1 MEESVQIDLKSLNA
15 VAAAVRVLTM
25 DAVQKAK
32 SGHPGLPMGCAD
44 LGSLIYGEILSHYP
58 ADPAWINRD
67 RFVLSAGHGSMLLY
81 SLLHLS
87 GYDLS
92 LEELKNFRQHD
103 SLTPGH
109 PEYGLTP
116 GVETTTGPL
125 GQGISNS
132 VGLAMAERML
142 AARFNTETLK
152 VIDHYTYVLCGDGD
166 LMEGVSAEA
175 ASLAGHHGLGKLIV
189 FYDSNSITIEGSTDL
204 AFTEDVLKRFA
215 AYGWQ
220 TLSGDAYDLEG
231 IMKLVKEAQNEEN
244 QPTIIKLKS
253 VIGKGSPNMAGSHK
267 VHGAPLGEDEVK
279 AAKMELGVPEDSA
292 FYIPRE
298 ACEYFTVRRE
308 GWQKRYSDWQDM
320 FNLWRQEN
328 PRLASEWDLFFQP
341 VVADNLEFPLYNEGD
356 KLATRKA
363 GGEVL
368 NAMARQI
375 PNLIGGSADLAPS
388 NVTELKGMGSF
399 QKGNPKGRNL
409 HFGVREH
416 GMGAIANGLALHG
429 GIKPFCA
436 TFLVFSDYMR
446 PAIRLAAMMRLPVI
460 YIFTHDSVFV
470 GEDGPTHQPVEH
482 ITALRSI
489 PNLVVLRPGDAQE
502 TAAAWKLALARSD
515 GPTVLALTRQG
526 LEVYAKD
533 DAQWVDHVK
542 RGAYIVKDCEGSPE
556 IVLVATGSEVSLA
569 LGIAGELGS
578 GVRVVSM
585 ISRELFLQQQQDFK
599 EKLIP
604 GSARRVVIEAGISMG
619 WEGIAGF
626 DGIVQSINH
635 FGESGPAGQLAGKVG
650 LTVQQIVARI
660 KS

>member
-1 MEESVQIDLKSLNA
+1 MQIDIEPLKA
-15 VAAAVRVLTM
+15 VATAVRVLTM

-44 LGSLIYGEILSHYP
+44 LGSLIYGEILSHHP

-87 GYDLS
+87 GYALS

-125 GQGISNS
+125 GQGIGNS

-142 AARFNTETLK
+142 AARFNTETVRL
-152 VIDHYTYVLCGDGD
+152 IDHYTYVLCGDGD

-244 QPTIIKLKS
+244 RPAIIKLKS

-279 AAKMELGVPEDSA
+279 AAKIGLGVSEEGA

-298 ACEYFTVRRE
+298 ASEYFEIRRE
-308 GWQKRYSDWQDM
+308 EWRKRYSDWQDM
-320 FNLWRQEN
+320 FKLWRQEN

-356 KLATRKA
+356 KIATRKA

-388 NVTELKGMGSF
+388 NATDLKGMGSF
-399 QKGNPKGRNL
+399 QKGNPRGRNL

-416 GMGAIANGLALHG
+416 GMGAIVNGLALHG

-446 PAIRLAAMMRLPVI
+446 PAIRLAAMMKLPVI

-482 ITALRSI
+482 ITALRAI

-502 TAAAWKLALARSD
+502 TAAAWKLALARTD

-542 RGAYIVKDCEGSPE
+542 HGAYIVKDCEGSPE

-569 LGIAGELGS
+569 LGIAEELGS
-578 GVRVVSM
+578 AVRVVSM
-585 ISRELFLQQQQDFK
+585 ISRELFLQQPQDFK

-604 GSARRVVIEAGISMG
+604 STARRVVIEAGISMG
-619 WEGIAGF
+619 WEGIAGS
-626 DGIVQSINH
+626 DGIVQSIDR
-635 FGESGPAGQLAGKVG
+635 FGESGPADQLAGILG

-660 KS
+660 RS

>member
-1 MEESVQIDLKSLNA
+1 MQIDIKSLNA
-15 VAAAVRVLTM
+15 VATAVRVLTM

-67 RFVLSAGHGSMLLY
+67 RFVLSAGHGCMLLY

-92 LEELKNFRQHD
+92 LEELKNFRQCG

-142 AARFNTETLK
+142 AARFNTENQAI
-152 VIDHYTYVLCGDGD
+152 IDHYTYVLCGDGD

-189 FYDSNSITIEGSTDL
+189 FYDSNSITIEGSTGL

-244 QPTIIKLKS
+244 RPTIIKLKS

-267 VHGAPLGEDEVK
+267 VHGAPLGEDEIK
-279 AAKMELGVPEDSA
+279 AAKVELGVPEDSA

-298 ACEYFTVRRE
+298 ACEYFAARRE
-308 GWQKRYSDWQDM
+308 EWRQRYSDWEDM
-320 FNLWRQEN
+320 FKLWRREN
-328 PRLASEWDLFFQP
+328 TRLASEWDLFFQP
-341 VVADNLEFPLYNEGD
+341 VAADNLEFPLYNEGD
-356 KLATRKA
+356 KVATRKA

-388 NVTELKGMGSF
+388 NVTDLKGMGSF
-399 QKGNPKGRNL
+399 QKENPKGRNL

-446 PAIRLAAMMRLPVI
+446 PAIRLAAMMKLPVI

-482 ITALRSI
+482 ITALRAI
-489 PNLVVLRPGDAQE
+489 PNLVVLRPGDGQE
-502 TAAAWKLALARSD
+502 TAAAWKLALARTE

-556 IVLVATGSEVSLA
+556 TVLVATGSEVSLA

-585 ISRELFLQQQQDFK
+585 ISRELFLQQPQDFK

-619 WEGIAGF
+619 WEGIAGSN
-626 DGIVQSINH
+626 GIIQSIDR
-635 FGESGPAGQLAGKVG
+635 FGESGPAGQLADKLG
-650 LTVQQIVARI
+650 LTVKEIVARI
-660 KS
+660 KA

>member
-1 MEESVQIDLKSLNA
+1 VKIDIKSLNA
-15 VAAAVRVLTM
+15 VATAVRVLTM

-67 RFVLSAGHGSMLLY
+67 RFVLSAGHGCMLLY

-92 LEELKNFRQHD
+92 LEELKNFRQYG

-142 AARFNTETLK
+142 AARFNTENQA

-244 QPTIIKLKS
+244 RPTIIKLKS

-267 VHGAPLGEDEVK
+267 VHGAPLGEDEIK
-279 AAKMELGVPEDSA
+279 AAKVELGVPEESA

-298 ACEYFTVRRE
+298 ACEYFAARRE
-308 GWQKRYSDWQDM
+308 EWRNRYSEWQDM
-320 FNLWRQEN
+320 FKLWRREN
-328 PRLASEWDLFFQP
+328 TRLASEWDLFFQP
-341 VVADNLEFPLYNEGD
+341 VDADNLEFPLYNEGD
-356 KLATRKA
+356 KVATRKA

-368 NAMARQI
+368 NAVARQI

-388 NVTELKGMGSF
+388 NVTDLKGMGSF
-399 QKGNPKGRNL
+399 QKKNPRGRNL

-416 GMGAIANGLALHG
+416 GMGAIVNGLALHG
-429 GIKPFCA
+429 GIKPFCS
-436 TFLVFSDYMR
+436 TFMAFSDYMR
-446 PAIRLAAMMRLPVI
+446 PAIRLAAMMKLPVI
-460 YIFTHDSVFV
+460 YIFTHDSIFV

-482 ITALRSI
+482 ITALRAI
-489 PNLVVLRPGDAQE
+489 PNLVVLRPGDGQE
-502 TAAAWKLALARSD
+502 TAAAWKLALARTE

-556 IVLVATGSEVSLA
+556 IVLVATGSEVCLA
-569 LGIAGELGS
+569 LATAGELGS
-578 GVRVVSM
+578 GVRVISM
-585 ISRELFLQQQQDFK
+585 ISRELFLQQPQDFK

-619 WEGIAGF
+619 WEGIAGSN
-626 DGIVQSINH
+626 GIIQSIDR
-635 FGESGPAGQLAGKVG
+635 FGESGPAGQLAVKFG
-650 LTVQQIVARI
+650 LAVQEIVARI

>member
-1 MEESVQIDLKSLNA
+1 VQIDINSLKA
-15 VAAAVRVLTM
+15 VATAVRVLTI

-44 LGSLIYGEILSHYP
+44 LGSLIYGEILSHHP

-109 PEYGLTP
+109 PEYGITP

-142 AARFNTETLK
+142 AARFNTKTQA

-189 FYDSNSITIEGSTDL
+189 FYDANSISIEGSTDL

-244 QPTIIKLKS
+244 RPTIIKLKS

-279 AAKMELGVPEDSA
+279 AAKIELGVPEDSA

-298 ACEYFTVRRE
+298 ASEYFAVRRE
-308 GWQKRYSDWQDM
+308 EWRQRYSDWQDM
-320 FNLWRQEN
+320 FKLWRREN
-328 PRLASEWDLFFQP
+328 TRLASEWDLFFQP
-341 VVADNLEFPLYNEGD
+341 VATDNLEFPLYNEGD

-388 NVTELKGMGSF
+388 NLTELKGMGSF
-399 QKGNPKGRNL
+399 QRDNPRGRNL

-416 GMGAIANGLALHG
+416 GMGAIVNGLALHG
-429 GIKPFCA
+429 GIKPFCS

-446 PAIRLAAMMRLPVI
+446 PAIRLAAMMKLPVI

-482 ITALRSI
+482 ITVLRAI
-489 PNLVVLRPGDAQE
+489 PNLLVLRPGDGQE
-502 TAAAWKLALARSD
+502 TAAAWKLALARTD

-533 DAQWVDHVK
+533 DKQWVDHVK

-556 IVLVATGSEVSLA
+556 IVLMATGSEVSLA

-585 ISRELFLQQQQDFK
+585 ISRELFLQQTQDFK

-604 GSARRVVIEAGISMG
+604 GTARRVVIEAGISMG
-619 WEGIAGF
+619 WEGIAGS
-626 DGIVQSINH
+626 DGIIQSIDR
-635 FGESGPAGQLAGKVG
+635 FGESAPAGKLAGKLG
-650 LTVQQIVARI
+650 LTVQGIVARI

>member
-1 MEESVQIDLKSLNA
+1 
-15 VAAAVRVLTM
+15 
-25 DAVQKAK
+25 
-32 SGHPGLPMGCAD
+32 
-44 LGSLIYGEILSHYP
+44 
-58 ADPAWINRD
+58 
-67 RFVLSAGHGSMLLY
+67 MLLY

-87 GYDLS
+87 GYALS

-142 AARFNTETLK
+142 AARFNTKTQA

-204 AFTEDVLKRFA
+204 AFTEDVLKRFD

-231 IMKLVKEAQNEEN
+231 IMKLVKEAQDEEN
-244 QPTIIKLKS
+244 RPTIIKLKS

-279 AAKMELGVPEDSA
+279 AAKIELGVPEDSA

-298 ACEYFTVRRE
+298 ASEYFAARRE
-308 GWQKRYSDWQDM
+308 EWRQRYSDWQEM
-320 FNLWRQEN
+320 FKLWRREN

-368 NAMARQI
+368 NAMAQQI

-388 NVTELKGMGSF
+388 NVTDLKGMGSF
-399 QKGNPKGRNL
+399 QKGNPRGRNL

-416 GMGAIANGLALHG
+416 GMGAIVNGLALHG

-446 PAIRLAAMMRLPVI
+446 PAIRLAAMMKLPVI

-482 ITALRSI
+482 ITALRAI
-489 PNLVVLRPGDAQE
+489 PNLVVLRPGDGQE
-502 TAAAWKLALARSD
+502 TVAAWKLALARTD

-533 DAQWVDHVK
+533 DAQWVDYVK

-569 LGIAGELGS
+569 LGVARELGS

-585 ISRELFLQQQQDFK
+585 ISRELFLQQPQDFK
-599 EKLIP
+599 EKLVP
-604 GSARRVVIEAGISMG
+604 GTARRVVIEAGISMG
-619 WEGIAGF
+619 WEGIAGAH
-626 DGIVQSINH
+626 GIVQSIDR
-635 FGESGPAGQLAGKVG
+635 FGESGPAGQLAGKLG
-650 LTVQQIVARI
+650 LTVQEIVARI

>member
-1 MEESVQIDLKSLNA
+1 MQIDIEPLKA
-15 VAAAVRVLTM
+15 VATAVRVLTM

-44 LGSLIYGEILSHYP
+44 LGSLIYGEILSHHP

-87 GYDLS
+87 GYALS

-125 GQGISNS
+125 GQGIGNS

-142 AARFNTETLK
+142 AARFNTETVRL
-152 VIDHYTYVLCGDGD
+152 IDHYTYVLCGDGD

-244 QPTIIKLKS
+244 RPAIIKLKS

-279 AAKMELGVPEDSA
+279 AAKIGLGVSEDGA

-298 ACEYFTVRRE
+298 ASEYFEIRRE
-308 GWQKRYSDWQDM
+308 EWRKRYSDWQDM
-320 FNLWRQEN
+320 FKLWRQEN

-356 KLATRKA
+356 KIATRKA

-388 NVTELKGMGSF
+388 NATDLKGMGSF
-399 QKGNPKGRNL
+399 QKGNPRGRNL

-416 GMGAIANGLALHG
+416 GMGAIVNGLALHG

-446 PAIRLAAMMRLPVI
+446 PAIRLAAMMKLPVI

-482 ITALRSI
+482 ITALRAI

-502 TAAAWKLALARSD
+502 TAAAWKLALARTD

-542 RGAYIVKDCEGSPE
+542 HGAYIVKDCEGSPE
-556 IVLVATGSEVSLA
+556 IVLLATGSEVSLA
-569 LGIAGELGS
+569 LGIAEELGS
-578 GVRVVSM
+578 AVRVVSM
-585 ISRELFLQQQQDFK
+585 ISRELFLQQPQDFK

-604 GSARRVVIEAGISMG
+604 STARRVVIEAGISMG
-619 WEGIAGF
+619 WEGIAGS
-626 DGIVQSINH
+626 DGIVQSIDR
-635 FGESGPAGQLAGKVG
+635 FGESGPADQLAGILG

>member
-1 MEESVQIDLKSLNA
+1 MEGSVQIDIDSLNA
-15 VAAAVRVLTM
+15 VATAVRALTM

-32 SGHPGLPMGCAD
+32 SGHPGLPMGCAE

-58 ADPAWINRD
+58 ADPMWINRD

-92 LEELKNFRQHD
+92 LEELKNFRQHG

-132 VGLAMAERML
+132 VGLVMAERML
-142 AARFNTETLK
+142 AVRFNTETQTL
-152 VIDHYTYVLCGDGD
+152 IDHYTYVLCGDGD

-189 FYDSNSITIEGSTDL
+189 FYDSNSITIEGSTGL

-220 TLSGDAYDLEG
+220 TLAGDAYNLEG
-231 IMKLVKEAQNEEN
+231 IMKLVKEAQDEEN
-244 QPTIIKLKS
+244 RPTIIKLKS

-279 AAKMELGVPEDSA
+279 AAKIELAVPEDSA

-298 ACEYFTVRRE
+298 ASEYFAARRE
-308 GWQKRYSDWQDM
+308 EWRQRYSDWQDM
-320 FNLWRQEN
+320 FKLWRREN
-328 PRLASEWDLFFQP
+328 PGLASEWDLFFQP

-368 NAMARQI
+368 NAMAQQI

-388 NVTELKGMGSF
+388 NITVLKGMGSF
-399 QKGNPKGRNL
+399 QKGNPRGRNL

-416 GMGAIANGLALHG
+416 GMGAIVNGLALHG

-446 PAIRLAAMMRLPVI
+446 PAIRLAAMMKLPVI

-482 ITALRSI
+482 ITALRAI

-502 TAAAWKLALARSD
+502 TAAAWKLALTRSD

-533 DAQWVDHVK
+533 DEQWVDHVK
-542 RGAYIVKDCEGSPE
+542 RGAYIVKDCEGNPE

-569 LGIAGELGS
+569 LGVAGELGS

-585 ISRELFLQQQQDFK
+585 ISRELFLKQPQDSK

-604 GSARRVVIEAGISMG
+604 GSARRVVMEAGISMG
-619 WEGIAGF
+619 WEGIAGS
-626 DGIVQSINH
+626 DGIVQSIDH
-635 FGESGPAGQLAGKVG
+635 FGESGPAGQLADKLG

>member
-1 MEESVQIDLKSLNA
+1 MQIDIHLLK
-15 VAAAVRVLTM
+15 AAATAVRVLTM

-92 LEELKNFRQHD
+92 LEELKNFRQHN

-132 VGLAMAERML
+132 AGLAMAERML
-142 AARFNTETLK
+142 AAHFNTEAHKL
-152 VIDHYTYVLCGDGD
+152 IDHYTYVLCGDGD

-220 TLSGDAYDLEG
+220 TLSGDAYDLEEV
-231 IMKLVKEAQNEEN
+231 MELVGKAQAEGSR
-244 QPTIIKLKS
+244 PTIIKLKS

-267 VHGAPLGEDEVK
+267 VHGAPLGEDEIK
-279 AAKMELGVPEDSA
+279 AAKRELGVPEESA
-292 FYIPRE
+292 FHIPRE
-298 ACEYFTVRRE
+298 ALEYFAARRE
-308 GWQKRYSDWQDM
+308 EWRKKYSDWQDM
-320 FNLWRQEN
+320 FKLWRREN
-328 PRLASEWDLFFQP
+328 LRLASEWDLFFQP
-341 VVADNLEFPLYNEGD
+341 GITDNLEFPQYNQGD

-368 NAMARQI
+368 NAAARQI

-388 NVTELKGMGSF
+388 NVTDLKGMGSF
-399 QKGNPKGRNL
+399 KKENPTGRNF

-416 GMGAIANGLALHG
+416 GMGAIVNGLALHG
-429 GIKPFCA
+429 GLRPFCA

-446 PAIRLAAMMRLPVI
+446 PAIRLAAMMKLPVI

-482 ITALRSI
+482 ITALRAI

-502 TAAAWKLALARSD
+502 TAAAWKLALARTD

-533 DAQWVDHVK
+533 DAQWIDHVK

-569 LGIAGELGS
+569 LSIAEELGS
-578 GVRVVSM
+578 GVRVISM
-585 ISRELFLQQQQDFK
+585 ISRELFLQQPQDFK

-604 GSARRVVIEAGISMG
+604 DSTRRVVIEAGISMG
-619 WEGIAGF
+619 WEGIAGSN
-626 DGIVQSINH
+626 GIIQSIDR
-635 FGESGPAGQLAGKVG
+635 FGESGPADQLAVKFG
-650 LTVQQIVARI
+650 LSVQEIVSRI

>member
-279 AAKMELGVPEDSA
+279 AAKIELGVPEDSA

>member
-1 MEESVQIDLKSLNA
+1 MQIDIESLKA
-15 VAAAVRVLTM
+15 VATAVRVLTM

-44 LGSLIYGEILSHYP
+44 LGSLIYGEILSHHP

-87 GYDLS
+87 GYALS

-125 GQGISNS
+125 GQGIGNS

-142 AARFNTETLK
+142 AARFNTETVRL
-152 VIDHYTYVLCGDGD
+152 IDHYTYVLCGDGD

-244 QPTIIKLKS
+244 RPAIIKLKS

-279 AAKMELGVPEDSA
+279 AAKIGLGVSEDGA

-298 ACEYFTVRRE
+298 ASEYFEIRRE
-308 GWQKRYSDWQDM
+308 EWRKRYSDWQDM
-320 FNLWRQEN
+320 FKLWRQEN

-356 KLATRKA
+356 KIATRKA

-388 NVTELKGMGSF
+388 NATDLKGMGSF
-399 QKGNPKGRNL
+399 QKGNPRGRNL

-416 GMGAIANGLALHG
+416 GMGAIVNGLALHG

-446 PAIRLAAMMRLPVI
+446 PAIRLAAMMKLPVI

-482 ITALRSI
+482 ITALRAI

-502 TAAAWKLALARSD
+502 TAAAWKLALARTD

-542 RGAYIVKDCEGSPE
+542 HGAYIVKDCEGSPE
-556 IVLVATGSEVSLA
+556 IVLLATGSEVSLA
-569 LGIAGELGS
+569 LGIAEELGS
-578 GVRVVSM
+578 AVRVVSM
-585 ISRELFLQQQQDFK
+585 ISRELFLQQPQDFK

-604 GSARRVVIEAGISMG
+604 STARRVVIEAGISMG
-619 WEGIAGF
+619 WEGIAGS
-626 DGIVQSINH
+626 DGIVQSIDR
-635 FGESGPAGQLAGKVG
+635 FGESGPADQLAGILG

>member
-1 MEESVQIDLKSLNA
+1 MQIDIKSLKA
-15 VAAAVRVLTM
+15 VATAVRVLTM

-87 GYDLS
+87 GYALS

-125 GQGISNS
+125 GQGIGNS
-132 VGLAMAERML
+132 VGLVMAERML
-142 AARFNTETLK
+142 AARFNTETVRL
-152 VIDHYTYVLCGDGD
+152 INHYTYVLCGDGD

-204 AFTEDVLKRFA
+204 AFTEDVLKRFT

-279 AAKMELGVPEDSA
+279 AAKIGLGVPEDSA

-298 ACEYFTVRRE
+298 ASEYFEVRRE
-308 GWQKRYSDWQDM
+308 EWRKRYSDWQDM
-320 FNLWRQEN
+320 FKLWRQEN

-341 VVADNLEFPLYNEGD
+341 VVADNLDFPLYNEGD

-368 NAMARQI
+368 NAMAQQI

-388 NVTELKGMGSF
+388 NATDLKGMGSF
-399 QKGNPKGRNL
+399 QKENPRGRNL

-416 GMGAIANGLALHG
+416 GMGAIVNGLALHG

-446 PAIRLAAMMRLPVI
+446 PAIRLAAMMKLPVI

-482 ITALRSI
+482 ITALRAI
-489 PNLVVLRPGDAQE
+489 PNLVVLRPGDGQE
-502 TAAAWKLALARSD
+502 TAVAWKLALARTD

-542 RGAYIVKDCEGSPE
+542 HGAYIVKDCEGSPE

-585 ISRELFLQQQQDFK
+585 ISRELFLQQPQDFK

-604 GSARRVVIEAGISMG
+604 GNARRVVMEAGISMG
-619 WEGIAGF
+619 WEGIAGS
-626 DGIVQSINH
+626 DGIVQSIDR
-635 FGESGPAGQLAGKVG
+635 FGESGPADQLAGKLG
-650 LTVQQIVARI
+650 FTVQEIVSRI

>member
-1 MEESVQIDLKSLNA
+1 MQIDIESLKA
-15 VAAAVRVLTM
+15 VATAVRVLTM

-44 LGSLIYGEILSHYP
+44 LGSLIYGEILSHHP

-87 GYDLS
+87 GYALS

-125 GQGISNS
+125 GQGIGNS

-142 AARFNTETLK
+142 AARFNTETVRL
-152 VIDHYTYVLCGDGD
+152 IDHYTYVLCGDGD

-244 QPTIIKLKS
+244 RPAIIKLKS

-279 AAKMELGVPEDSA
+279 AAKIGLGVSEDGA

-298 ACEYFTVRRE
+298 ASEYFEIRRE
-308 GWQKRYSDWQDM
+308 EWRKRYSDWQDM
-320 FNLWRQEN
+320 FKLWRQEN

-356 KLATRKA
+356 KIATRKA

-388 NVTELKGMGSF
+388 NATDLKGMGSF
-399 QKGNPKGRNL
+399 QKGNPRGRNL

-416 GMGAIANGLALHG
+416 GMGAIVNGLALHG

-446 PAIRLAAMMRLPVI
+446 PAIRLAAMMKLPVI

-482 ITALRSI
+482 ITALRAI

-502 TAAAWKLALARSD
+502 TAAAWKLALARTD

-556 IVLVATGSEVSLA
+556 IVLLATGSEVSLA
-569 LGIAGELGS
+569 LGIAEELGS
-578 GVRVVSM
+578 AVRVVSM
-585 ISRELFLQQQQDFK
+585 ISRELFLQQPQDFK

-604 GSARRVVIEAGISMG
+604 STARRVVIEAGISMG
-619 WEGIAGF
+619 WEGIAGS
-626 DGIVQSINH
+626 DGIVQSIDR
-635 FGESGPAGQLAGKVG
+635 FGESGPADQLAGILG